1 MSRALTLDRP
11 SAATRNAETG
21 RFHDA
26 MTDVV
31 FRPRVH
37 DLIAA
42 GAGARLTMISAPPG
56 SGKTVALRTW
66 LDSGAFDGV
75 VVELSLSPRPTSFW
89 GALADATAAAL
100 DAQPVAQS
108 ESDDVLAL
116 RVEGLLSTAG
126 RPVLFAFDDL
136 HLLGYGAELEL
147 LSGLAARTGS
157 SARFLFTCR
166 HDVDLDLRRARMYGE
181 LSELRGRDLA
191 FTEDEASDLFARAG
205 LALEDA
211 HVSAFCALTDGWAA
225 GLRFAALSLRNGDD
239 PDRLVTRLGRSDGVV
254 AEFLMDEVLDRM
266 SPELCEFLLVT
277 AQPNRICAGLANAI
291 TGRDDASHVL
301 ARLVHDNVFLE
312 PEEDGEWFRYQP
324 LFHTFLRAEARIRA
338 GQLVDAAQAPAA
350 RWLAGHG
357 FLFEAAAR
365 AVAAADPELA
375 EQLVEQLWP
384 EIVGQDAHETA
395 NELLEALP
403 GSSIGTHPHLSLL
416 AAWSRLAAGDIA
428 EADGWVE
435 LADANAPA
443 DGPAA
448 AGFAFARTLVALARA
463 RLVGDLP
470 ALETATAS
478 LRSAPALVRS
488 RPDTER
494 RRAIVRCAEGTA
506 ALWRADLDTA
516 IGILEGAVASARRL
530 ELAGCEA
537 DALGTLALACAL
549 HGDLRRADRV
559 GQGALAHV
567 ERTHGRASSAV
578 PALIALEVT
587 AFDWD
592 DDEACERWSTRAVEL
607 ASGAGDVLGETAAL
621 AFAAQSLGRYGDES
635 ADDLRIRLAGLA
647 ERSGSAWPPLVERS
661 LRILRARLALGE
673 QDLDEARTALPE
685 SATSLPELIARARVA
700 SAASDVDAAEEILDA
715 LLAGEHPA
723 ALVAH
728 DAVEARILRALVAE
742 RQGRLDDAREWME
755 AALNAAE
762 PEGIRG
768 PFIDAGPAILEPL
781 RRTVRRGTA
790 HRWLAAAL
798 LARFEG
804 REWERGAPREL
815 LIPLSE
821 KEKIVLRYL
830 PTLLSNEEIASE
842 MFVSVNTVKT
852 HLKSIYRKLAV
863 SQRRDAVRRGREL
876 RLLG

>member
-1 MSRALTLDRP
+1 MSRGLTLDRP
-11 SAATRNAETG
+11 SAASRNAETG
-21 RFHDA
+21 RIRDA
-26 MTDVV
+26 LSDVV
-31 FRPRVH
+31 FRSRVH
-37 DLIAA
+37 DAISA
-42 GAGARLTMISAPPG
+42 GTASRLTMISAPPG

-66 LDSGAFDGV
+66 LDSGAFDGT
-75 VVELSLSPRPTSFW
+75 VVELALSPPPSSFW
-89 GALADATAAAL
+89 RALADATAAAL
-100 DAQPVAQS
+100 DAPRV
-108 ESDDVLAL
+108 DDDEADAAIARRLEALLA
-116 RVEGLLSTAG
+116 TADG
-126 RPVLFAFDDL
+126 PVLFAFDDL
-136 HLLGYGAELEL
+136 HILGYGPELEV
-147 LSGLAARTGS
+147 LADFVARTDPS
-157 SARFLFTCR
+157 TRFLFTCR
-166 HDVDLDLRRARMYGE
+166 HDVDLDLRRARLYGE
-181 LSELRGRDLA
+181 LSELRGRELA
-191 FTEDEASDLFARAG
+191 FTENEAAELFARAG
-205 LALEDA
+205 LTLDDA
-211 HVSAFCALTDGWAA
+211 HVSAFVSLTDGWAA
-225 GLRFAALSLRNGDD
+225 GLRFAALSLGNGDD
-239 PDRLVTRLGRSDGVV
+239 PDRLATRLGRSDAVV

-277 AQPNRICAGLANAI
+277 AEPARICAGLANAM
-291 TGRDDASHVL
+291 TGRDDAAHVL
-301 ARLVHDNVFLE
+301 ARLERENVFIE
-312 PEEDGEWFRYQP
+312 SEDDGQWYRYQP

-338 GQLVDAAQAPAA
+338 GQLVAAAQAPAA
-350 RWLAGHG
+350 RWLAAQG
-357 FLFEAAAR
+357 FLFEAVAH

-375 EQLVEQLWP
+375 EHLVEQLWP

-395 NELLEALP
+395 NELLEAVP
-403 GSSIGTHPHLSLL
+403 GESLTTHPHLSLL
-416 AAWSRLAAGDIA
+416 AAWARLAAGDVA

-435 LADANAPA
+435 VADAGAPA

-448 AGFAFARTLVALARA
+448 AGYAFARTLIELTRA

-470 ALETATAS
+470 ALEEATAV
-478 LRSAPALVRS
+478 LRSARSLVRS

-494 RRAIVRCAEGTA
+494 RRAIVQCAEGAA
-506 ALWRADLDTA
+506 ALWRGDLAAAIAGLETA
-516 IGILEGAVASARRL
+516 VGEARRL
-530 ELAGCEA
+530 ELGGCEA

-549 HGDLRRADRV
+549 HGDLRRAERIA
-559 GQGALAHV
+559 QAALAHI
-567 ERTHGRASSAV
+567 ERSHCRASSAV

-592 DDEACERWSTRAVEL
+592 DDEACDRWSTRAVEL

-621 AFAAQSLGRYGDES
+621 AFAAQSLGRYGEES
-635 ADDLRIRLAGLA
+635 ADDVRIRLAGLS
-647 ERSGSAWPPLVERS
+647 ERGGTDWPPLVERS
-661 LRILRARLALGE
+661 LRVLRARLALGE
-673 QDLDEARTALPE
+673 QDLEEAQAALAVDAASP
-685 SATSLPELIARARVA
+685 AELIARARVA
-700 SAASDVDAAEEILDA
+700 SAASNVDEAEEILDA

-723 ALVAH
+723 ELVAH
-728 DAVEARILRALVAE
+728 DAVEARVLRALVAE
-742 RQGRLDDAREWME
+742 RQGRVDEAREWME
-755 AALNAAE
+755 SALDAAE